1 MSFCK
6 KINRSVF
13 CIWLSILLVFVSLQS
28 FSVSAAETIPSPIAW
43 QQSEEAGAE
52 IQRERYLPEE
62 ENWCDYPW
70 NRGTETG
77 NTVGLAGCSLLSV
90 VNTIYYKTGQFI
102 NPGVLAQFA
111 LDNGYRVVGTDG
123 VTTGFFSAV
132 AKTYGAS
139 YGNMTFSQLTSSATT
154 ALAFVRNGGTV
165 CSNIVGHWIAIV
177 DYNADTDQY
186 LVLDSSQ
193 TSARA
198 SNIVW
203 TDRENGVAWLSSAE
217 LSATGKSGYYGI
229 NGRCSALYTFEVAE
243 TAETCL
249 RGDANGDNQISVED
263 ACTVLEYYANE
274 SAGLDMV
281 LNEDPTQHAARF
293 TAADVDQNGTLTIED
308 AVAILTYYAMQCAG
322 LKPEWEQIIA

>member
-1 MSFCK
+1 
-6 KINRSVF
+6 
-13 CIWLSILLVFVSLQS
+13 
-28 FSVSAAETIPSPIAW
+28 
-43 QQSEEAGAE
+43 
-52 IQRERYLPEE
+52 
-62 ENWCDYPW
+62 
-70 NRGTETG
+70 
-77 NTVGLAGCSLLSV
+77 
-90 VNTIYYKTGQFI
+90 
-102 NPGVLAQFA
+102 
-111 LDNGYRVVGTDG
+111 
-123 VTTGFFSAV
+123 
-132 AKTYGAS
+132 
-139 YGNMTFSQLTSSATT
+139 
-154 ALAFVRNGGTV
+154 VRNGGTV

-177 DYNADTDQY
+177 DYNADTDRY

-193 TSARA
+193 TSVRA

-229 NGRCSALYTFEVAE
+229 NGRCSALYTFEIAE